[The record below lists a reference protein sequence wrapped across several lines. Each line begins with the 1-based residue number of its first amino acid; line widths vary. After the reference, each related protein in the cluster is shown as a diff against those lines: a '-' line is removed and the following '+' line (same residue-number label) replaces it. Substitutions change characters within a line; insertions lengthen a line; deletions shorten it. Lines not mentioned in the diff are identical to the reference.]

1 MELFYCPE
9 LSASSGSVTLSAE
22 ESHHARRVFR
32 KRSGEPIELTN
43 GKGLRSAAIITD
55 SSSQKISCK
64 IESIQQI
71 PSPPE
76 RNIHIAMAAIRPNRM
91 DWAVEKLTELGVGG
105 IQPLFTGFTSVKAF
119 KSEHLGKI
127 AVSAMKQSRQA
138 YLPELFSPLLLAE
151 YFNQLPLEKDSLRL
165 IAHLTPE
172 SKTISQFRQISVS
185 RIVFLIGPEGGFS
198 DAEVILAR
206 RHNFY
211 PLKLAGQVLR
221 SETAAVTAAAQA
233 KVYFL

>member
-127 AVSAMKQSRQA
+127 AVSAM
-138 YLPELFSPLLLAE
+138 
-151 YFNQLPLEKDSLRL
+151 LEKDSLRL